1 MKTYVINL
9 DRNPERLEFIREQLE
24 RIDVPFERI
33 SAVYGKALSPAE
45 MRERFSRLRSFVA
58 SKKRMS
64 ASEIGCALSHVKI
77 YRKLIEEN
85 VPVAL
90 VLEDDAVLGPEFA
103 ANLREAAAF
112 LDPAR
117 PQVLLFSGH
126 GIAGADERR
135 GIVSIESAWCTDAYC
150 VTQAAAKLIL
160 KANFPVITVAD
171 SFKRWHRRFGLEL
184 YRAFPIAVR
193 QEDVAFGS
201 NIQILPKSNFLV
213 RNLMWLADWVLWKVT
228 GR

>member
-1 MKTYVINL
+1 MKTYVVNL
-9 DRNPERLEFIREQLE
+9 DRNPERMSFMREQLE
-24 RIDVPFERI
+24 RIGVPFERV
-33 SAVYGKALSPAE
+33 SAVYGKSLSPE
-45 MRERFSRLRSFVA
+45 ELRERFSRVRSFIA

-77 YRKLIEEN
+77 CRKMVEEN
-85 VPVAL
+85 VPAAL
-90 VLEDDAVLGPEFA
+90 VLEDDAILGPEFA
-103 ANLREAAAF
+103 DNLREASAF

-126 GIAGADERR
+126 GVAEEKGRR
-135 GIVSIESAWCTDAYC
+135 GIVSIGSAWCTDAYC
-150 VTQAAAKLIL
+150 ITRAAAKLIL
-160 KANFPVITVAD
+160 KANFPVVTVAD

-184 YRAFPIAVR
+184 YRVLPIAVR

-201 NIQILPKSNFLV
+201 DIQILPKSNFLV

>member
-1 MKTYVINL
+1 MKIYVVNL
-9 DRNPERLEFIREQLE
+9 DRNPERLSFMREQLG
-24 RIDVPFERI
+24 RIGVPFERV
-33 SAVYGKALSPAE
+33 SAVYGKALTPAE
-45 MRERFSRLRSFVA
+45 MRERFAGVRSFIA

-64 ASEIGCALSHVKI
+64 ASEIGCALSHLKI
-77 YRKLIEEN
+77 YRKMVEED

-90 VLEDDAVLGPEFA
+90 VLEDDAALGPEFA
-103 ANLREAAAF
+103 DNLREAAAF

-126 GIAGADERR
+126 GIAEPEGRR
-135 GIVSIESAWCTDAYC
+135 GIVGIESAWCTDAYC

-171 SFKRWHRRFGLEL
+171 SFKRWRRRFGLEL

-201 NIQILPKSNFLV
+201 DIQILPKSNFLV
-213 RNLMWLADWVLWKVT
+213 RNLMWLADWALWKVT